1 MQTTRIGY
9 VRIPADDEPPAVAV
23 EEAAA
28 RAEAPDVADEDAAA
42 FGGHATCREGAAPPP
57 AGEYRHVTHGW

>member
-9 VRIPADDEPPAVAV
+9 VRIPADDEQPVVEV
-23 EEAAA
+23 EEADA
-28 RAEAPDVADEDAAA
+28 RAGVPDIADEDAATL
-42 FGGHATCREGAAPPP
+42 GGHTTYREGSTPPP

>member
-9 VRIPADDEPPAVAV
+9 IRIPADDEPPAAAV

-28 RAEAPDVADEDAAA
+28 RAGAADVADEDAAA
-42 FGGHATCREGAAPPP
+42 LGGHTTYREGSTPL
-57 AGEYRHVTHGW
+57 AGEYRYVTHGW